1 MFLRIVRNN
10 KGVEYLRIVEN
21 IKTKEG
27 KRTQKVIANLG
38 RLDRFASKPS
48 DIDHIVSKLIEI
60 FKLRNYINIDNIK
73 DAPKKR
79 NTPLL

>member
-27 KRTQKVIANLG
+27 KRTQRVIANLG
-38 RLDRFASKPS
+38 RLDRFASLTFDTSFP
-48 DIDHIVSKLIEI
+48 
-60 FKLRNYINIDNIK
+60 
-73 DAPKKR
+73 
-79 NTPLL
+79 